1 MNSPKCNEIKTTNC
15 RSKHKL
21 SFIYLFNEINYNN
34 KNELMMFSFCRCCE
48 ILFDILDSY
57 VDSKKSRAIVW
68 PLQILLLVLSPVK
81 YLSSILNAFFM
92 SHFMFALKLQKILE
106 EIVNADS
113 GAPCSPR
120 HLKKKHFVD
129 TVKKGVTSHATSKQ
143 LTESAAIACVK
154 LCKISTYVPTTESTN
169 VTFYL
174 VQYVIND
181 IKVFYLK
188 KNRFLPFQI
197 QITHGLCIVGIT
209 I

>member
-1 MNSPKCNEIKTTNC
+1 
-15 RSKHKL
+15 
-21 SFIYLFNEINYNN
+21 
-34 KNELMMFSFCRCCE
+34 
-48 ILFDILDSY
+48 
-57 VDSKKSRAIVW
+57 
-68 PLQILLLVLSPVK
+68 
-81 YLSSILNAFFM
+81 M
-92 SHFMFALKLQKILE
+92 SHFMFTLKSQKILE

-188 KNRFLPFQI
+188 KKSISSLSNPNYLWIMYRRHYYLIPQNRMPAAKVPTAL
-197 QITHGLCIVGIT
+197 TLR
-209 I
+209 

>member
-1 MNSPKCNEIKTTNC
+1 MNSPKFNEIKTTNC

-34 KNELMMFSFCRCCE
+34 KWIDDVFFCRCCE

-188 KNRFLPFQI
+188 KNIDFFPFKSK
-197 QITHGLCIVGIT
+197 LLMDYVS
-209 I
+209 

>member
-1 MNSPKCNEIKTTNC
+1 MLN
-15 RSKHKL
+15 
-21 SFIYLFNEINYNN
+21 FF
-34 KNELMMFSFCRCCE
+34 
-48 ILFDILDSY
+48 
-57 VDSKKSRAIVW
+57 
-68 PLQILLLVLSPVK
+68 
-81 YLSSILNAFFM
+81 LNATF
-92 SHFMFALKLQKILE
+92 LNLQKILE

-181 IKVFYLK
+181 IKVFHV
-188 KNRFLPFQI
+188 KNRFFFSI
-197 QITHGLCIVGIT
+197 QIKFLTDFIVRHYSLIRQNRMLVAKVQT
-209 I
+209 APTLK